1 MSASEPSPDL
11 ASSAAAG
18 GAADPA
24 RSAAEAAAITSR
36 RLPPRPPPPPAR
48 SFGFALLLAAGMVLF
63 ALRAGPSPDARF
75 GGHSVPA
82 AFDEA
87 SDIGGAAPTDPS
99 PRGRRR
105 SGTGGRRGGAS
116 VATASPFERF
126 LQAAS
131 RDVRAAGQRE
141 QRRELVPL
149 DFAAFG
155 VARDAAACA
164 TPLRQLLRSPQL
176 AEAQLVR
183 YEALGRPAFLCAVA
197 ELQTFDHDDP
207 ADCRCATRLHQ
218 VLGWFVGS
226 NQLEVVSSGSAPSES
241 EICRYLATAGAWR
254 QFAERFARDEPSY
267 RAMRVA
273 AGKESGGDVV
283 AEGPR

>member
-11 ASSAAAG
+11 ASPAAAG

-24 RSAAEAAAITSR
+24 RSAAEAAAIVSER
-36 RLPPRPPPPPAR
+36 SSPRPPPPAR
-48 SFGFALLLAAGMVLF
+48 SFGLALLLTAGMVLF
-63 ALRAGPSPDARF
+63 ALRAGPSPNTRF
-75 GGHSVPA
+75 GGHSMPS

-87 SDIGGAAPTDPS
+87 PDTGGAAPTDPS

-105 SGTGGRRGGAS
+105 SGNGGRRGGAS

-126 LQAAS
+126 LQSAS

-141 QRRELVPL
+141 QRRDLVPL
-149 DFAAFG
+149 DLAAFG
-155 VARDAAACA
+155 VARDATACA
-164 TPLRQLLRSPQL
+164 TLLRQLLRSPQL

-183 YEALGRPAFLCAVA
+183 YEALGRPAFLCAIA
-197 ELQTFDHDDP
+197 ELLTFDHDDP
-207 ADCRCATRLHQ
+207 ADCRCATRVHQ
-218 VLGWFVGS
+218 VLGRFVGS
-226 NQLEVVSSGSAPSES
+226 TQLEVVSSGSAPSES
-241 EICRYLATAGAWR
+241 EICRYLATAEVWR

-273 AGKESGGDVV
+273 AGKASGGDVA